1 MSDDISPLNDFVAT
15 MILENV
21 ASDTGVVTAISS
33 GTITGFLATSDSPD
47 ATAADANWSVSG
59 TYIGGANDYEAGTWM
74 WQIDAAVLT
83 YALMEAAFGSSKKA
97 YFIVQKTNDKRV
109 VKKLR
114 YRAVRYATD
123 AE

>member
-15 MILENV
+15 MLLENV
-21 ASDTGVVTAISS
+21 NSVTGVVSAIDS
-33 GTITGFLATSDSPD
+33 GTITGFLSTSDLPD
-47 ATAADANWSVSG
+47 ATAFDATWQVNGV
-59 TYIGGANDYEAGTWM
+59 YVGGANDYEAGTWM

-83 YALMEAAFGSSKKA
+83 YALMESAFGSSRRA

-114 YRAVRYATD
+114 YRPVRLATD